1 MADAYPEIQEAV
13 RQAAAQGRALA
24 IRAGGSKDFYGG
36 ETRGGRLD
44 VNALRG
50 IVAYE
55 PRELVLTAKAATPLA
70 EIEALLAA
78 QGQMLAFEPPH
89 YGAAATLG
97 GTLACG
103 FSGPRR
109 AYAGAARD
117 FVLGLSLIDGQ
128 GEHLHFGGRVMK
140 NVAGYDVSR
149 FAVGSL
155 GVLGVFTEIS
165 LKVLPRPRHE
175 ITLQFEMDEAR
186 AIEALNRWARQPLPL
201 SASSSHEGLLTMR
214 LSGAES
220 ALHAARAQLGGE
232 VLEHGAEFWQRLKEH
247 DTPFL
252 AQAPL
257 WRLALPGTTP
267 PLDLPGRQWIEWG
280 GGLRW
285 VAADMPAAE
294 IFAAAQARGGHAT
307 LFRGAGA
314 QRFQP
319 LAPALLSLHRRL
331 KAAFD
336 PAGIFN
342 RGRLYPDL

>member
-1 MADAYPEIQEAV
+1 MADAYPQLQEAAL
-13 RQAAAQGRALA
+13 QAAAQGRALA

-36 ETRGGRLD
+36 ETRGEVLD
-44 VNALRG
+44 VSALRG

-55 PRELVLTAKAATPLA
+55 PRELVLSARAGTPLA
-70 EIEALLAA
+70 EIEALLAE

-89 YGAAATLG
+89 YGASATLG

-117 FVLGLSLIDGQ
+117 FVLGLCLIDGQ

-140 NVAGYDVSR
+140 NVAGYDASR

-155 GVLGVFTEIS
+155 GALGVFTEIS
-165 LKVLPRPRHE
+165 LKVLPRPRQE
-175 ITLQFEMDEAR
+175 ITLQFEMDEMR

-201 SASSSHEGLLTMR
+201 SASSFHEGLLAVR

-220 ALHAARAQLGGE
+220 AVRAACAQLGGE
-232 VLEHGAEFWQRLKEH
+232 AMEHGAEFWRRLKEH
-247 DTPFL
+247 DTPFF
-252 AQAPL
+252 AHAPL
-257 WRLALPGTTP
+257 WRLALPSATP

-285 VAADMPAAE
+285 LATELPAE
-294 IFAAAQARGGHAT
+294 DIFAAAQARGGHAT
-307 LFRGAGA
+307 LFRGVGA
-314 QRFQP
+314 QRFP
-319 LAPALLSLHRRL
+319 SLAPALWSLHRRL

>member
-1 MADAYPEIQEAV
+1 MAADYTVLQDAIKRATT
-13 RQAAAQGRALA
+13 AATPLV

-36 ETRGGRLD
+36 ERRGAVLD
-44 VNALRG
+44 VSGLRG
-50 IVAYE
+50 VVAYE
-55 PRELVLTAKAATPLA
+55 PRELVLTARAATPLA
-70 EIEALLAA
+70 ELEALLAEH
-78 QGQMLAFEPPH
+78 GQMLAFEPPH
-89 YGAAATLG
+89 YGVGATLG

-117 FVLGLSLIDGQ
+117 FVLGLSLIDGR

-155 GVLGVFTEIS
+155 GALGVFVEIS

-175 ITLQFEMDEAR
+175 ATLQFEMDAAR
-186 AIEALNRWARQPLPL
+186 AIDTLNRWARQPLPL
-201 SASSSHEGLLTMR
+201 SASSFHEGLLTLR

-232 VLEHGAEFWQRLKEH
+232 TLEHGAEFWRRLKEH
-247 DTPFL
+247 DTPFFSH
-252 AQAPL
+252 APL
-257 WRLALPGTTP
+257 WRIALPSATP
-267 PLDLPGRQWIEWG
+267 PLDLAGRQWLEWG

-285 VAADMPAAE
+285 LATDLPAAE
-294 IFAAAQARGGHAT
+294 IYAAAQARGGHAT
-307 LFRGAGA
+307 LFRGMGA

-319 LAPALLSLHRRL
+319 LAPALLQLHRRL
-331 KAAFD
+331 KGVFD

-342 RGRLYPDL
+342 RGRLYAEL